1 MENEMRLPWRYKPCF
16 DDSEL
21 FKIVD
26 CHGENICGLLWEPI
40 ARLIVASVNALKG
53 WKVEQIEVVAE
64 DGLEMFATWPDSQSN
79 NERLVKANDT
89 LTASNAKLREAL
101 ERVVYMNGAIEWLNM
116 NSDEDLGDEIE
127 AVFAATIAENGGG

>member
-1 MENEMRLPWRYKPCF
+1 MENEMRLPWRVGNGGVIYNC
-16 DDSEL
+16 DGE
-21 FKIVD
+21 IVAGCD
-26 CHGENICGLLWEPI
+26 IGDGHI

-89 LTASNAKLREAL
+89 LTASNAKLRELIVLAIMEL
-101 ERVVYMNGAIEWLNM
+101 NSNGCPAKMMPVKSQMEQAI
-116 NSDEDLGDEIE
+116 
-127 AVFAATIAENGGG
+127 AAKEGG